1 MNMPLKIVKMGNSA
15 AVVLPRELLA
25 RLRVSIG
32 DTIYASESSD
42 GARLTACDPG
52 FAEKMAAA
60 ERIMREDRDILH
72 VLAQ

>member
-15 AVVLPRELLA
+15 AIVLPRELMA
-25 RLRVSIG
+25 GLRVSIG
-32 DTIYASESSD
+32 DILYASEAPE
-42 GARLTACDPG
+42 GVKLTACDPG
-52 FAEKMAAA
+52 FAEKMAVA